1 MNPPPCEGVRP
12 AHLTDDELRELPKIL
27 LHDHLDGSLRMG
39 TLLEL
44 CRRQRRQPPRDELP
58 ALADWFRRNAMAG
71 SLERYLEGFALTVGV
86 MADLEAIERVAFEA
100 AEDARTEGCVL
111 AEFRMAPLLLEEHG
125 LDADAIVDAMRRG
138 LARSALPCGLIL
150 CGMRHHPPEAVRR
163 TADLALRHRF
173 SPERPGGVIGF
184 DLAGPEQGHP
194 ATVHRDAIERVRR
207 DGLPVTLH
215 AGEADAAERVLE
227 AVDLGA
233 QRIGHGVRLADLLGS
248 ARGDATVQR
257 LRDRGVHLEVCPTS
271 NVQTGAARSIA
282 EHPIR
287 ALWDAGVSL
296 SFNTDNHLISCTD
309 MVQEARLLHREA
321 GFTRE
326 DLIRMQHL
334 ALEASFMPEAAKE
347 SARKALAP
355 APAA

>member
-1 MNPPPCEGVRP
+1 MNPPPREGVRP
-12 AHLTDDELRELPKIL
+12 APISDDELRRLPKIL
-27 LHDHLDGSLRMG
+27 LHDHLDGSLRVA

-44 CRRQRRQPPRDELP
+44 CRRQGRPPPRESVA
-58 ALADWFRRNAMAG
+58 ALTDWFRRNAMAG

-100 AEDARTEGCVL
+100 AEDARAEGCVL

-163 TADLALRHRF
+163 TAELALRHRF

-184 DLAGPEQGHP
+184 DLAGPEWGHP

-248 ARGDATVQR
+248 AQGDAAVKR
-257 LRDRGVHLEVCPTS
+257 LHDQGVHLEICPTS

-296 SFNTDNHLISCTD
+296 SFHTDNHLMSCTD
-309 MVQEARLLHREA
+309 MIQEAGVLNREA
-321 GFTRE
+321 GFAWDE
-326 DLIRMQHL
+326 LLRMQHL
-334 ALEASFMPEAAKE
+334 ALEASFMPAAAKDT
-347 SARKALAP
+347 ARRALAHTP
-355 APAA
+355 GA